1 MADSAPKHLAEP
13 PRRFGMSPLQQ
24 LFLVTLLSLA
34 AISAVLALL
43 TRDTGGG
50 SRGTAGP
57 ATTGAPAPTTAAG
70 PGTTATTAPG
80 ASSTTASGVT
90 STTVPAARPIR
101 PTPGNLL
108 ADGDFER
115 DLAGWAPLA
124 GAEVERVRDGTS
136 GRWAAALGG
145 DGPGGQAGMVR
156 RGAATTRAGTTYEAT
171 VWVRAPGG
179 GGQVVLALRELAGGR
194 EVGADQAGYTLD
206 GAGWQQLAVEHHT
219 GTPGSSLALEVVGRD
234 LAGDGRLLVDG
245 IDLQTE

>member
-13 PRRFGMSPLQQ
+13 PRRFGLSPLQQ
-24 LFLVTLLSLA
+24 LFLVAMLSLA

-43 TRDTGGG
+43 TRDTGTG

-57 ATTGAPAPTTAAG
+57 ATTRASAPTTG
-70 PGTTATTAPG
+70 
-80 ASSTTASGVT
+80 SGVT
-90 STTVPAARPIR
+90 STTVPVARPVR

-115 DLAGWAPLA
+115 DLAGWTPLA
-124 GAEVERVRDGTS
+124 GAEVERVKGGAS
-136 GRWAAALGG
+136 GGWAAAVGG
-145 DGPGGQAGMVR
+145 GGPGGQAGMVR
-156 RGAATTRAGTTYEAT
+156 RGAATARAGTTYEAT
-171 VWVRAPGG
+171 FWVRAPGG

-194 EVGADQAGYTLD
+194 EVNADQAGYILD
-206 GAGWQQLAVEHHT
+206 GAGWQQVAVEHHT
-219 GTPGSSLALEVVGRD
+219 RAPGSSLALEIVGHD